1 MNNVTIG
8 RGRALLVIFSPF
20 ILNMACSTA
29 IAMGYAAGAMAG
41 GVPPEKIGVL
51 VARAILTYNF
61 YWSVIQVCW
70 GLYVIK
76 LLGGWNIVR
85 EKYSTSDIS
94 EKPVTSIALIIAL
107 ILLSQGIIM
116 FMQYVNC
123 LIYYQGS
130 WEKYLEYW
138 RVITSDLPLFSK
150 IYFVAIAPF
159 TAGIFEEIIW
169 RLFGI
174 EVLEK
179 HFGLRKTLVIQALA
193 FAIWHG
199 FSLHTIATFIIGLV
213 YGYVYIKRRKLLV
226 LSTAHVI
233 TDIIG
238 FSLAFLR

>member
-1 MNNVTIG
+1 
-8 RGRALLVIFSPF
+8 
-20 ILNMACSTA
+20 
-29 IAMGYAAGAMAG
+29 
-41 GVPPEKIGVL
+41 
-51 VARAILTYNF
+51 
-61 YWSVIQVCW
+61 
-70 GLYVIK
+70 
-76 LLGGWNIVR
+76 
-85 EKYSTSDIS
+85 
-94 EKPVTSIALIIAL
+94 
-107 ILLSQGIIM
+107 M

-226 LSTAHVI
+226 LSIAHVI